1 MSRSNYPPHSFFY
14 YFIKFSFLNDMHRT
28 KRNRNLRIFTILL
41 IGISLSIANFHYI
54 NVAKLTA
61 NQQLVN
67 QAVKETKT
75 KVSQEL
81 QKVNLAITS
90 LQLLFET
97 ADSIT
102 RPVFDTFTFP
112 FLNNLPGL
120 KALEW
125 APKILDSDRASYNVA
140 LQVEGFHKHDIL
152 EANIETKTLIS
163 SPQKD
168 FYYPVKYIV
177 PKALNKLVIG
187 YDLASNPDRYASIKN
202 CLQKSTIAVSPP
214 LQLVQNKVGTYSF
227 LVVKSVITPRKKSG
241 VILGVYYMED
251 FINIILKSELKLLDI
266 CIYDQLWSQKPM
278 FNNNKDLFVDIN
290 KTILQDYLE
299 FSLSG
304 RKWRMYYRPNNAM
317 VDYPHLAISYA
328 CLFLGFFI
336 TVLLILMFYMNSNGE
351 IRLAKKVASRTYK
364 LNEANKEQA
373 VLLKEIHHRVKNN
386 LQVITSLLSLQS
398 INIDDP
404 KIKEIFS
411 VSQYR
416 INTMAI
422 LHEELYQSENL
433 STISY
438 GEYLD
443 KLVDYLIQSI
453 LGSSHTLDINIEVP
467 TNLKLNIDTAI
478 PLGLLINEIITNA
491 LKYGLKDKNQ
501 GAIYIS
507 IVPQTY
513 PNFQL
518 LIGDNGKGFPDEINY
533 KTTKSLGLKLIQQLA
548 RQLNGSVEKKDD
560 TPGTHYSVYFKEI
573 I

>member
-1 MSRSNYPPHSFFY
+1 
-14 YFIKFSFLNDMHRT
+14 MHRT

-41 IGISLSIANFHYI
+41 IGISISIANFHYI
-54 NVAKLTA
+54 NVAKLTS

-75 KVSQEL
+75 KVKQEL

-112 FLNNLPGL
+112 FLKNLPGL

-125 APKILDSDRASYNVA
+125 APKISDKDRTGYNLA
-140 LQVEGFHKHDIL
+140 LQTEGFHQHDIL
-152 EANIETKTLIS
+152 EANMEEKTLVPS
-163 SPQKD
+163 SKKD

-187 YDLASNPDRYASIKN
+187 YDLASNPERYASIKN
-202 CLQKSTIAVSPP
+202 CLQKSTIAISPP
-214 LQLVQNKVGTYSF
+214 LHLVQNKENTYSF
-227 LVVKSVITPRKKSG
+227 LVVKSVVTPRRDSG

-266 CIYDQLWSQKPM
+266 CIYDFLWHKKPM
-278 FNNNKDLFVDIN
+278 FSNNKDTLVNMEDSELKYSI
-290 KTILQDYLE
+290 E
-299 FSLSG
+299 FSFSG
-304 RKWRMYYRPNNAM
+304 RTWMLYYSPNSSM
-317 VDYPHLAISYA
+317 VDYPHLPISYA
-328 CLFLGFFI
+328 CLFLGFLI
-336 TVLLILMFYMNSNGE
+336 TFLLILMVYMNSNGE
-351 IRLAKKVASRTYK
+351 ILLAKKVASRTYK

-438 GEYLD
+438 GEYLN

-453 LGSSHTLDINIEVP
+453 LGTNHALDIKIDVP
-467 TNLKLNIDTAI
+467 ANLKLNIDTAI

-491 LKYGLKDKNQ
+491 LKYGLKNKNQ
-501 GAIYIS
+501 GSIYIS

-518 LIGDNGKGFPDEINY
+518 LIGDNGKGFPNEINY
-533 KTTKSLGLKLIQQLA
+533 KTTKSLGLKLIQQLV
-548 RQLNGSVEKKDD
+548 RQLNGSVEKKEE
-560 TPGTHYSVYFKEI
+560 TPGTHYSIYFKEI
-573 I
+573 T